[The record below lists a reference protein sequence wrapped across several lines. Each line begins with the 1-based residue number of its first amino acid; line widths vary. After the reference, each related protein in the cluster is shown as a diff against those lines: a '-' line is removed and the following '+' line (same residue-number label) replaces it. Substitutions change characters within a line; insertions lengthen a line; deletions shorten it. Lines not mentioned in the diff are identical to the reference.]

1 VPEST
6 AAAMIGAWLGLWI
19 CSAWTIAPA
28 AARSSLAGGVSCGKA
43 GGGSGGRAAPARA
56 SSGESGDLAATGALR
71 VALPGD
77 AAGAGGGAGA
87 AAGSSA
93 GAEIASGSRLRFS
106 ASSIASIACVT
117 GSEAELFCAMSPPR
131 HLLRVLRDLLRV
143 LRAGRDGARPLPFR
157 APPRALAP
165 HRERELTKMQSTARL
180 LGWKQGRTPN
190 FKTAL
195 TFRSPYL
202 KGGAPLERRLG
213 A

>member
-1 VPEST
+1 
-6 AAAMIGAWLGLWI
+6 MIGAWLGLWI

-28 AARSSLAGGVSCGKA
+28 AARSSLAGGVSGGKA
-43 GGGSGGRAAPARA
+43 GGGSEGRAALARA
-56 SSGESGDLAATGALR
+56 SRGESGDLAATGALR
-71 VALPGD
+71 VAASRPAGD
-77 AAGAGGGAGA
+77 AAGSGGGAGA
-87 AAGSSA
+87 ASGSSG

-131 HLLRVLRDLLRV
+131 HLLR
-143 LRAGRDGARPLPFR
+143 AGRDGPRPLPFR

-180 LGWKQGRTPN
+180 LGWKQRRTPN

-202 KGGAPLERRLG
+202 KGGRPLERRLG